1 MTGNNDM
8 IDVRSDTVTLPT
20 EEMREAMRRAD
31 LGDDSREGDPTVRH
45 LEEAAAA
52 ITGKEAALFV
62 ASGTMSNLVALLAHT
77 GRGGEVLLD
86 GDCHIMRSEMGGIA
100 SLAGLFYR
108 PILSTRGAP
117 DLGEIGERLSP
128 QLSANKLATALVCVE
143 TTHNSAGGA
152 ALPLD
157 YLARLRALTSEK
169 NVPVHID
176 GARIFNAAVAQG
188 VPAAEIARHGDSIG
202 FCVSKGLSAP
212 FGSVLCGSA
221 AFIERA
227 RAYRRMVGGGMRQ
240 AGIMAAAGIVALDRM
255 IDRLADDHRRARRLA
270 EGLHAIDP
278 RLSDPRLVETNIV
291 MVEVGHT
298 GADAK
303 AWLSAL
309 EKAGLWCGA
318 WSGKSLRLVTH
329 RHIDDA
335 TVDQALAIIRSVAA
349 VLVRPAKV
357 LEKAV

>member
-1 MTGNNDM
+1 M
-8 IDVRSDTVTLPT
+8 IDLRSDTVTLPT
-20 EEMREAMRRAD
+20 EEMREAMHAAQ
-31 LGDDSREGDPTVRH
+31 LGDDSREGDPTVRR

-52 ITGKEAALFV
+52 KLGKEAALFV

-86 GDCHIMRSEMGGIA
+86 GDCHILRSEMGGIA

-108 PILSTRGAP
+108 PIPSKRGAP
-117 DLGEIGERLSP
+117 DLGEIGEHLSAK
-128 QLSANKLATALVCVE
+128 LSANKLATALVTVE

-152 ALPLD
+152 VIPLD
-157 YLARLRALTSEK
+157 YMAKLRALTAEK
-169 NVPVHID
+169 GVPVHID
-176 GARIFNAAVAQG
+176 GARVFNAAVALG
-188 VPAAEIARHGDSIG
+188 VPAADIARHGDSVG

-240 AGIMAAAGIVALDRM
+240 GGVVAAAGIVALERM
-255 IDRLADDHRRARRLA
+255 VDRLADDHRRAKRLA

-291 MVEVGHT
+291 MVELGHS

-303 AWLSAL
+303 AWLAAL
-309 EKAGLWCGA
+309 DAAGLKCGA
-318 WSGKSLRLVTH
+318 WSRKSLRFVTH
-329 RHIDDA
+329 RHIGEA
-335 TVDQALAIIRSVAA
+335 EVDQALAIVRSVSATLA
-349 VLVRPAKV
+349 RSERDLLR
-357 LEKAV
+357 KAV